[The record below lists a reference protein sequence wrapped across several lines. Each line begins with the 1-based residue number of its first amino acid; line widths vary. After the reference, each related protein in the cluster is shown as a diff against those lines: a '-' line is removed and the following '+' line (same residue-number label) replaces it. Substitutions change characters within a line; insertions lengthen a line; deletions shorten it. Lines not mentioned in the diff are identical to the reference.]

1 MGPVVDIPP
10 SVPLCLSQSP
20 FHAHVHVHTYTFS
33 SCAASHRVMIQ
44 WKVVPAVVTN
54 IDCQLER
61 VWNHLREKALGVPV
75 REYVHC
81 VNGGGKTYPP
91 KRRHQ
96 LSLDRGAGM
105 DQNTKAS

>member
-44 WKVVPAVVTN
+44 WKVIPAVVTN

-61 VWNHLREKALGVPV
+61 VWSHLREKALGVPV
-75 REYVHC
+75 RESVHC
-81 VNGGGKTYPP
+81 VNGGGKTYPS